1 MSLGS
6 GELESR
12 TAGLERVTDFS
23 ECPFPLW
30 EDGIN
35 ATLDSIGSLWG
46 PIKPTLGK
54 YTLPS
59 NGNRSVNIPFLTSL
73 S

>member
-54 YTLPS
+54 
-59 NGNRSVNIPFLTSL
+59 
-73 S
+73 